1 MEFNDSSSLNTR
13 NQCALPTHPEAIS
26 RNVKK
31 WILAKNHITSFPKV
45 VLFRNL
51 ALNCEQ
57 RNWFEQNLKPRHI
70 YIFKHVYFDRV
81 SLVYT
86 SQLSTSS
93 HSFKYYQNEH
103 HTQAIYIAF
112 HGNKQSRIA
121 HVKSFFSASILIIPS
136 ILLHY
141 NVA

>member
-1 MEFNDSSSLNTR
+1 MQFNDSSSLNTR

-31 WILAKNHITSFPKV
+31 LILAKNHITSFTKV

-81 SLVYT
+81 SLVFT
-86 SQLSTSS
+86 HHSCRPHRIPLNIIKTNITHRQSTLLFTGISS
-93 HSFKYYQNEH
+93 P
-103 HTQAIYIAF
+103 A
-112 HGNKQSRIA
+112 
-121 HVKSFFSASILIIPS
+121 
-136 ILLHY
+136 
-141 NVA
+141 